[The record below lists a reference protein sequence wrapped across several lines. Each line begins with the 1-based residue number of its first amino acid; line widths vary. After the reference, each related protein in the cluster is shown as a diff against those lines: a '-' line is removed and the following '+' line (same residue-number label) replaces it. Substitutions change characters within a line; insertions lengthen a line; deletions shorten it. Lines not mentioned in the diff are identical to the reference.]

1 MFLQKKRFLAKSKL
15 SSPSLAEIENIWELF
30 NEMSPIVDADAN
42 AVSGANGALLAN
54 SNSQTQVIPVGN
66 LGSISLSTANAVGV
80 GNPLRPGGGRP
91 TTATG
96 FGGGS
101 AGPGGA
107 GSNAGAN
114 VNAGN
119 GIGVANSFGVGINLP
134 GAGIQQSFGNSQT
147 TAQNFRP
154 RPQPFG
160 K

>member
-1 MFLQKKRFLAKSKL
+1 M
-15 SSPSLAEIENIWELF
+15 NV
-30 NEMSPIVDADAN
+30 IVW
-42 AVSGANGALLAN
+42 GAL
-54 SNSQTQVIPVGN
+54 VVGAQDKGG
-66 LGSISLSTANAVGV
+66 LVPLHNACSYGHHEVTE
-80 GNPLRPGGGRP
+80 LLIR
-91 TTATG
+91 
-96 FGGGS
+96 
-101 AGPGGA
+101 
-107 GSNAGAN
+107 AGAN